1 MDEAIRNLCLALK
14 GEADTVIGCIDRL
27 ASLPDGSN
35 KAAQTLDMIRL
46 DGVAHIQSLTL
57 ARKDTRTEPQTWLSP
72 MYPKK
77 RKP

>member
-14 GEADTVIGCIDRL
+14 GEADTVIGCTEKL

-57 ARKDTRTEPQTWLSP
+57 AITELMSDGSADSGSSDE
-72 MYPKK
+72 
-77 RKP
+77 

>member
-14 GEADTVIGCIDRL
+14 GEADTVIGCTDRL

-46 DGVAHIQSLTL
+46 VELHIF
-57 ARKDTRTEPQTWLSP
+57 RV
-72 MYPKK
+72 
-77 RKP
+77 